1 MIDATDMTTPVT
13 RGELRAEITDL
24 EARLDR
30 KLELLE
36 QRLEQKLEQKLEKY
50 ATKADLEIWGGA
62 LSARIG
68 GLETRTSGVETRLG
82 HVETKV
88 DGLYGELARHTQAI
102 LEAMST
108 QISVVDEKYSDLPER
123 VSRLERDASRSRRR

>member
-1 MIDATDMTTPVT
+1 MAKRSDMSKPVT
-13 RGELRAEITDL
+13 RGELVEDL
-24 EARLDR
+24 ESFDQKLDR
-30 KLELLE
+30 KLD
-36 QRLEQKLEQKLEKY
+36 RKLDQY

-68 GLETRTSGVETRLG
+68 GVETRLDR
-82 HVETKV
+82 VEAKV

-108 QISVVDEKYSDLPER
+108 QISVVDEKYADLPDR
-123 VSRLERDASRSRRR
+123 VSHLERDASRPRRR